1 MIFNFSYFFLR
12 SVEMDM
18 KDAKKMKYEMKEN
31 YEIKSS
37 FKDRFEL

>member
-1 MIFNFSYFFLR
+1 MIFNFFMYSIKK
-12 SVEMDM
+12 SI
-18 KDAKKMKYEMKEN
+18 KDEIKVKYEMKEN